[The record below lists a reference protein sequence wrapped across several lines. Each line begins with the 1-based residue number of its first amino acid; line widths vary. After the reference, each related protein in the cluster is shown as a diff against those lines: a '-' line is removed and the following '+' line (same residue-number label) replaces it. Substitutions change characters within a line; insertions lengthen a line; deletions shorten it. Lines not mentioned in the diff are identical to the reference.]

1 MNFPVIVQEKSR
13 EACRKVYVP
22 VAGCKYVGV
31 FVIKAKSVVINET
44 FSYSAFIINI
54 FGTPKNITTTEVS

>member
-13 EACRKVYVP
+13 EAYRKSTEVYVP

-31 FVIKAKSVVINET
+31 FVL
-44 FSYSAFIINI
+44 
-54 FGTPKNITTTEVS
+54 